1 MPVPRKPKGK
11 SGKNAP
17 SLSALD
23 SEKRLL
29 QERQR
34 QIEEKM
40 AALNRT
46 IREANPPGYRINGAT
61 AGAGAVPAPAPAG
74 KRQGERRRPPKKVV
88 LRAERQE
95 GRLQTFALLCV
106 VIFLIVWAAYRYL

>member
-1 MPVPRKPKGK
+1 MPTPRKSKGR
-11 SGKNAP
+11 SGKNA
-17 SLSALD
+17 SVSALD

-46 IREANPPGYRINGAT
+46 IREASPPGYRLNGAT
-61 AGAGAVPAPAPAG
+61 ARAGTVPTQAPAG
-74 KRQGERRRPPKKVV
+74 KRAGERRRPPKKVV

-95 GRLQTFALLCV
+95 GRLQTFALLSV
-106 VIFLIVWAAYRYL
+106 VLLLIVWAVYRYL

>member
-1 MPVPRKPKGK
+1 MPTPRKSKSK

-46 IREANPPGYRINGAT
+46 ISEARPPGYRINGIAAS
-61 AGAGAVPAPAPAG
+61 AGAAQAPAG

-95 GRLQTFALLCV
+95 GRLQTFALLSV
-106 VIFLIVWAAYRYL
+106 VLLLIVWALYKYL

>member
-1 MPVPRKPKGK
+1 M
-11 SGKNAP
+11 
-17 SLSALD
+17 SALD

-34 QIEEKM
+34 QIDEKI

-46 IREANPPGYRINGAT
+46 IREAHPPGYLIRGKTAPGGANT
-61 AGAGAVPAPAPAG
+61 LQPPAG

-88 LRAERQE
+88 LRAEKQE
-95 GRLQTFALLCV
+95 GRLQTFALVLV
-106 VIFLIVWAAYRYL
+106 VVALVIWALSRYF

>member
-1 MPVPRKPKGK
+1 MPTPRKPKGK
-11 SGKNAP
+11 TGKNAP
-17 SLSALD
+17 ASALD

-46 IREANPPGYRINGAT
+46 IREASPPGYRLNGVT
-61 AGAGAVPAPAPAG
+61 ASAGTIPAQTSAG
-74 KRQGERRRPPKKVV
+74 KRPGERRRPPKKVV

-95 GRLQTFALLCV
+95 GRLQTFALLSV
-106 VIFLIVWAAYRYL
+106 VLLLIVWAMYKYL

>member
-1 MPVPRKPKGK
+1 MPTPRKPKAK

-17 SLSALD
+17 TSALD

-46 IREANPPGYRINGAT
+46 IREANPPGYRINGVT
-61 AGAGAVPAPAPAG
+61 AGAGAIPSQTPAG
-74 KRQGERRRPPKKVV
+74 KRPGERRRPPKKVV

-95 GRLQTFALLCV
+95 GRLQTFARLSVVLL
-106 VIFLIVWAAYRYL
+106 LIVWAAYRYL

>member
-1 MPVPRKPKGK
+1 MPTPRKPKSK

-17 SLSALD
+17 STSALD

-46 IREANPPGYRINGAT
+46 ISESRPPGYRINGMT
-61 AGAGAVPAPAPAG
+61 AGAGAVPAQAPAG

-95 GRLQTFALLCV
+95 GRLQTFALLSV
-106 VIFLIVWAAYRYL
+106 VLLLIVWALYRYL

>member
-1 MPVPRKPKGK
+1 MPTPRKPKVK

-17 SLSALD
+17 PASALD

-46 IREANPPGYRINGAT
+46 ISEARPPGYRINGAT
-61 AGAGAVPAPAPAG
+61 ASAGSVPTRGQAG
-74 KRQGERRRPPKKVV
+74 RRPGERRPPKKVV

-95 GRLQTFALLCV
+95 GRLQTFALLSV
-106 VIFLIVWAAYRYL
+106 VLLLIVWALYKYL

>member
-1 MPVPRKPKGK
+1 MPTPRKPKGK
-11 SGKNAP
+11 SGKDAP
-17 SLSALD
+17 PASALE

-46 IREANPPGYRINGAT
+46 ISEARPPGYRIHGVT
-61 AGAGAVPAPAPAG
+61 AIASQSPAG
-74 KRQGERRRPPKKVV
+74 KRPGERRRPPKKVV

-95 GRLQTFALLCV
+95 GRLQTFALLSV
-106 VIFLIVWAAYRYL
+106 VLLLIVWVLYRYL